1 MVKFSKSTIFLSG
14 LILCTLFLTGI
25 AEEQNSPQSAEKKE
39 KDQFENARISVQ
51 ASVVEVKLDAL
62 YKAGVSPVGQKPNAV
77 SVDHILK
84 CLKNKDDAKVTAGA
98 IVSVKQK
105 ERGEI
110 KEEQRIY
117 VERTNGGSRSFENYI
132 VGKEFA
138 VGANVI
144 SEGKI
149 RVFYNFNQTSPI
161 IPDANDVPPNSI
173 SRKWENSTTL
183 EPGKPAIVGAA
194 QDANTAVFLILSADI
209 ESR

>member
-1 MVKFSKSTIFLSG
+1 MAKFSKSTVFLSG

-98 IVSVKQK
+98 NVSVKQN

-110 KEEQRIY
+110 KEEQKIY
-117 VERTNGGSRSFENYI
+117 VERTNGGARSFEGYI
-132 VGKEFA
+132 VGKEF
-138 VGANVI
+138 VVKVSVI

-149 RVFYNFNQTSPI
+149 WVSYTFQQTSPI

-173 SRKWENSTTL
+173 SREWKNSVTL
-183 EPGKPAIVGAA
+183 EPGKPTIVSAA
-194 QDANTAVFLILSADI
+194 QDANMVVFLILCADI
-209 ESR
+209 ENR